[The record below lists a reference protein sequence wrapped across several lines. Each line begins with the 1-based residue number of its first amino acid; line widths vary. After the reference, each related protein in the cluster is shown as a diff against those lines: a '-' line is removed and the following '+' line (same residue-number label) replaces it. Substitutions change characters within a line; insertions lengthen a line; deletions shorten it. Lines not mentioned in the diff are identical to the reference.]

1 MNKRESGS
9 GSISPAE
16 LPIMKVLWE
25 KGELSS
31 PKIFEEIEGNVS
43 TLKTLLKR
51 LVDKG
56 AVGTHQINSR
66 TYMYYPILSRED
78 YINQERRGFLARVFD
93 GSKNRMLLNFVKEEK
108 ISRSDIEKL
117 LEMIEED

>member
-1 MNKRESGS
+1 MNNNITIANS
-9 GSISPAE
+9 E

-31 PKIFEEIEGNVS
+31 KEIFEDLDGNLS

-56 AVGTHQINSR
+56 AVGTNEVTSR
-66 TYMYYPILSRED
+66 TYTYYPILSKKT
-78 YINQERRGFLARVFD
+78 YINTERKGFIARVFD
-93 GSKNRMLLNFVKEEK
+93 GSKNKMLLNFVKEEN
-108 ISRSDIEKL
+108 ISKSDIEKL
-117 LEMIEED
+117 LEMIDKE

>member
-1 MNKRESGS
+1 MQINITSS
-9 GSISPAE
+9 E

-31 PKIFEEIEGNVS
+31 PEIFENLDGNIS

-56 AVGTHQINSR
+56 AVGKNKLNSR
-66 TYMYYPILSRED
+66 AYTYYPIVSESE
-78 YINQERRGFLARVFD
+78 YINSERKGFISRVFD
-93 GSKNRMLLNFVKEEK
+93 GSKNKMLLNFVKEEN
-108 ISRSDIEKL
+108 ISKSDIEKL
-117 LEMIEED
+117 LEMIDD

>member
-1 MNKRESGS
+1 MKKQIKIADS
-9 GSISPAE
+9 E

-31 PKIFEEIEGNVS
+31 PMIFECLDGNIS

-56 AVGTHQINSR
+56 AVKTKKLDARS
-66 TYMYYPILSRED
+66 
-78 YINQERRGFLARVFD
+78 YIYSPVISESEYIRYERKGFLDRIFD
-93 GSKNRMLLNFVKEEK
+93 GSREKMLLNFVKDEK
-108 ISRSDIEKL
+108 ITK
-117 LEMIEED
+117 EELQRLIDLIDEEE